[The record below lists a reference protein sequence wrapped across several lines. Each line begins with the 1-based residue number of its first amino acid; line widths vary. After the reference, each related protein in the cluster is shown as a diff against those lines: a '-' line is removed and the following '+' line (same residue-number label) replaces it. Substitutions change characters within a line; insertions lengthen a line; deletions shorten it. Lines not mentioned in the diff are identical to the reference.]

1 MLIEVNGKGQ
11 ITLPKLLREEM
22 GIKPGDR
29 VAIWQENDELR
40 LRPLTKTL
48 FDFIDISSSNQ
59 EEAEEWEAI
68 RQAATDRLGRKFM
81 QEMEDDD

>member
-29 VAIWQENDELR
+29 VVIWQENDELR

-48 FDFIDISSSNQ
+48 FDFIDISSSDQ
-59 EEAEEWEAI
+59 EEEEWEAI
-68 RQAATDRLGRKFM
+68 RQAAKDRLGRKFM